1 VLHRLLDLYPQ
12 GAQHT
17 TTYPLK
23 CLSLHVACQFR
34 APSSVI
40 HALLNAFSEGVSQ
53 PDGYQGYSLQ
63 YVATNHSDSII
74 RRILRMFSEAAQ
86 HTCPAT
92 GDFVLHAVLQRR
104 CNDFTVHQVLDAY
117 PQAASMSDEMSALG

>member
-1 VLHRLLDLYPQ
+1 
-12 GAQHT
+12 
-17 TTYPLK
+17 
-23 CLSLHVACQFR
+23 
-34 APSSVI
+34 VI